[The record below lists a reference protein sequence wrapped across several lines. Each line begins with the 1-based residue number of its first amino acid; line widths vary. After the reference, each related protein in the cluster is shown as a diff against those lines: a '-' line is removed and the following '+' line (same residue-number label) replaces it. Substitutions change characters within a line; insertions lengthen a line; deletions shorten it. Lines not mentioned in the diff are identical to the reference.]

1 MVAVPVLDRAV
12 ERADPLGGRGPRG
25 PARAG
30 EVDVDVAS
38 ARGARRV
45 LVLLALAE
53 AAGGLCEERRPAAEL
68 GGVRREAVTG
78 VRADVEEK
86 RELVP
91 AGVGVLAV
99 REVLDLQA
107 ADGRAA
113 RVGEVIEVVGV

>member
-1 MVAVPVLDRAV
+1 
-12 ERADPLGGRGPRG
+12 
-25 PARAG
+25 
-30 EVDVDVAS
+30 
-38 ARGARRV
+38 GARRA

-68 GGVRREAVTG
+68 GGVRREAVAG

-113 RVGEVIEVVGV
+113 RVGEVIEVVGVYAIHGGVLLRGHRSKTIRPVSASQPAKVRTWSSRR